1 MRSTAPRRPAP
12 RLDRSIEIHDDNTR
26 SLQPSGTQKTL
37 NPEGTFLRAGQTR
50 PIKRSFSPPKNIW
63 KITALNFPFLRPRPA
78 PTQSLLDKSIPIGR
92 PTPENSAGGN
102 ARLARDSLGSSDED
116 ADHHR
121 LTNAAAPV
129 TSPRAPDPAVASP
142 RPWLAAHAT
151 GRRSNRA
158 RVVNDSFCQRFEAAE
173 AAKTTSTAPHPR
185 VLGLPMTCTE
195 NVKPRREES
204 PGIVKPQPHRGS
216 IALNL
221 DDTRAPSL
229 INLDDTR
236 AQHPGALINP
246 RLIHAPEP
254 GKLAVPL
261 PPHLTAAVLAEAGR
275 PATATP
281 PPHLVGTVQSAAEL
295 LIGSP
300 GAGMAAADT
309 LLSMLMM
316 GPADSPS
323 IEKGAS
329 PATVKAAC
337 SAAVAAVTKTA
348 RGAAARRFGNT
359 NGRTGSSL
367 APKKR
372 PRSGS
377 PDPQRG
383 TAKKGKLAD
392 PPVEFWAGLDGER
405 IVPETAM
412 YTAASN
418 AAAKRRMLPSRG
430 GGRQKVHRPWTLPE
444 VEALVEGVGHYGRG
458 QWADIKALERDGVAA
473 ALESRTAVDLKD
485 KWRNLLRIAML
496 PVLYKRREATEMPP
510 ALLAKVREL
519 AARTGSPTRGGG
531 GGGGGGDAGE
541 SSPGTDDDGANASD
555 ASMPASKGA
564 RRSKHHSPWT
574 LTESEALV
582 AGVESCAGCR
592 WTVIKKLGLES
603 LERRTAMDLKD
614 KWRNLL
620 QLASLPQQSRRKA
633 ETPPE
638 LLQRVLWL
646 EAEYGTA
653 RRKGRKSADEKSA
666 E

>member
-1 MRSTAPRRPAP
+1 M
-12 RLDRSIEIHDDNTR
+12 
-26 SLQPSGTQKTL
+26 
-37 NPEGTFLRAGQTR
+37 
-50 PIKRSFSPPKNIW
+50 
-63 KITALNFPFLRPRPA
+63 
-78 PTQSLLDKSIPIGR
+78 
-92 PTPENSAGGN
+92 
-102 ARLARDSLGSSDED
+102 
-116 ADHHR
+116 
-121 LTNAAAPV
+121 

-173 AAKTTSTAPHPR
+173 AAKTTKTAPRLR
-185 VLGLPMTCTE
+185 VLGLPKTLTE

-204 PGIVKPQPHRGS
+204 PGLVKPEPHRGD

-221 DDTRAPSL
+221 DETHAP
-229 INLDDTR
+229 
-236 AQHPGALINP
+236 A
-246 RLIHAPEP
+246 LIHAPARPPVLAAPKP
-254 GKLAVPL
+254 GRPALSL
-261 PPHLTAAVLAEAGR
+261 PPHLTAAVLAESGR

-329 PATVKAAC
+329 PATVKAAAA
-337 SAAVAAVTKTA
+337 AAVAAVTKTA
-348 RGAAARRFGNT
+348 RGAAARR
-359 NGRTGSSL
+359 TGSSL

-372 PRSGS
+372 PRRGGS
-377 PDPQRG
+377 PDAAERAP
-383 TAKKGKLAD
+383 KKGKGTSVVAD
-392 PPVEFWAGLDGER
+392 PPQPAGLDGEP
-405 IVPETAM
+405 IVPKTAM
-412 YTAASN
+412 YTAASA

-458 QWADIKALERDGVAA
+458 QWADIKSLKQNGVAD
-473 ALESRTAVDLKD
+473 ALESRSAVDLKD

-510 ALLAKVREL
+510 ALLARVREL
-519 AARTGSPTRGGG
+519 AAQKGSPTRGGG
-531 GGGGGGDAGE
+531 GGGGE
-541 SSPGTDDDGANASD
+541 SSPGGTDDDATNASE
-555 ASMPASKGA
+555 ASAPASKGA

-574 LTESEALV
+574 LTESKALV
-582 AGVESCAGCR
+582 DGVESCAGCR

-646 EAEYGTA
+646 EAKYGTA
-653 RRKGRKSADEKSA
+653 RRKGRKSADKESA
-666 E
+666 K